1 MLPVSAAPVRVG
13 LIGFGYAGRTFHAP
27 LIRATEGIALV
38 AVASSRPSDVHAVL
52 GDVSV
57 TDSVDALV
65 ARDDI
70 DLIVVASPNDSHA
83 PLALAALAAGKHV
96 IVEKPFALSLDEAR
110 AVVVAAGRAGRLLS
124 VFHNRRWDSD
134 FLSVKAAI
142 ASGSVGEVVHLES
155 RFDRFRPN
163 VRDRWR
169 ERATPG
175 GGIWYDLGP
184 HLIDQALQLFGL
196 PERVEANLAVLRP
209 GGVAHD
215 WAHAVL
221 EYPDKRVVLQAS
233 MLVAGGSPRFVV
245 HGSGGSLVKERG
257 DQQEAQLLAG
267 VLPGATGW
275 GEDDDPLNL
284 YDGQSRHVLPAS
296 AGDQREFYRAVVAA
310 IREDAPNPVPPAQA
324 LATMAVI
331 EAGLRSS
338 DQHRAIALPLTP
350 AEREAFGDGWKRE
363 GAGREGCRNPSVR
376 SPRTAR
382 PAPSTPPTPPPSQA

>member
-1 MLPVSAAPVRVG
+1 MPPISTAPVRVG

-27 LIRATEGIALV
+27 LIRATEGVALV
-38 AVASSRPSDVHAVL
+38 AVASSRPSEVRTAL
-52 GDVSV
+52 GDVAV
-57 TDSVDALV
+57 TDTAEALV

-96 IVEKPFALSLDEAR
+96 IVEKPFALSMDEAR
-110 AVVVAAGRAGRLLS
+110 AVIVAADRADRLLA

-134 FLSVKAAI
+134 FLSVRAAI
-142 ASGSVGEVVHLES
+142 DRQAIGQVAHFES
-155 RFDRFRPN
+155 RFDRFRPV

-196 PERVEANLAVLRP
+196 PERVEANLAILRR
-209 GGVAHD
+209 GGSAHD

-221 EYPDKRVVLQAS
+221 EYADKQVVLQAS
-233 MLVAGGSPRFVV
+233 MLVAGGSARFVV
-245 HGSGGSLVKERG
+245 HGSAGSLVKERG

-267 VLPGATGW
+267 LRPGEAGW
-275 GEDDDPLNL
+275 GEDHDPLVVH
-284 YDGQSRHVLPAS
+284 DGQSRHVLPVI
-296 AGDQREFYRAVVAA
+296 AGDQRDFYRAVAAA
-310 IREDAPNPVPPAQA
+310 IRDHAPNPVPPAQA

-331 EAGLRSS
+331 EAGLLSS
-338 DQHRAIALPLTP
+338 KQRRAIALPLTP
-350 AEREAFGDGWKRE
+350 AERESFS
-363 GAGREGCRNPSVR
+363 GR
-376 SPRTAR
+376 
-382 PAPSTPPTPPPSQA
+382 